1 VPRVTPQ
8 ATPIEVRGL
17 VKRYGELVAVDQVD
31 LAVEAGD
38 VFGYLGPNGAG
49 KTTSLRMML
58 GLIRPSAG
66 EVRLFGRDPQLS
78 VKALEGV
85 AGFVEAPSFYPYL
98 NGRENLR
105 LFAALDGGGAA
116 ERIEESLGIVGLGG
130 RAKDRVGGYSH
141 GMRQRLGIAAALL
154 RKPRLL
160 MLDEPATGLDPGG
173 MRDMRDLIRELSASG
188 MTVLLSSH
196 LLAEVEELCNRVA
209 IVRSGRIAYQGSL
222 ADLRDQAGEGYLLRT
237 SDQERARAVAAAQP
251 GIEEVEAS
259 REGIRFG
266 ARDEEAVGALSLA
279 LAEAGAPILELSR
292 RHATLEDLFF
302 SLTEGEAAGPSTS
315 PRSGADRTRTPVEAG

>member
-1 VPRVTPQ
+1 
-8 ATPIEVRGL
+8 
-17 VKRYGELVAVDQVD
+17 
-31 LAVEAGD
+31 
-38 VFGYLGPNGAG
+38 
-49 KTTSLRMML
+49 MML

-98 NGRENLR
+98 SGRENLR
-105 LFAALDGGGAA
+105 LFAALDGGEAA
-116 ERIEESLGIVGLGG
+116 DRIEESLGIVGLAD

-222 ADLRDQAGEGYLLRT
+222 ADLRAQAGEGYLLRS
-237 SDQERARAVAAAQP
+237 SDEERARAVAAAQP
-251 GIEEVEAS
+251 GLEEVTAS
-259 REGIRFG
+259 ADGIRFG
-266 ARDEEAVGALSLA
+266 AHDEAAVGALSLA

-302 SLTEGEAAGPSTS
+302 SLTEGDRVVETRRAPAAGAEVP
-315 PRSGADRTRTPVEAG
+315 DRATVEAR